1 MCRLNASRC
10 GRQAQRR
17 REEDTHRMPLLHT
30 MCELMAPRCWRQ
42 AHRGREEGPLGCYYR
57 TPCADSM
64 PLGAGGKHTIGGR
77 KTPIGC
83 PLSHTMCELMAPRC
97 GRQAHRGRE
106 EGPLRCYY
114 RTPCADSL
122 PLGAGRKHTI
132 GGRKTPIGCPLF
144 YTICELMA
152 PRCGRQANRGREEG
166 PLGCYYR
173 TPCADSMPL
182 GAGGK
187 HTIGERK
194 APSGANPAHHVR
206 EGGPWAEGSR
216 LVAGTV
222 RSVSEGKAG
231 VLPSSQVGAGT
242 LKKAEGSSLVART
255 VGSVSEGKAMV
266 LPSSQ
271 AAKELGYHYPCL
283 LSSGLCKESMRCV
296 PHSIRNARVY
306 TPQVHSLV
314 RMRII
319 NILDEQSKLFNEG
332 CRGCR
337 ATPSSIMKI
346 LSWNCRGLGSPA
358 TVQSLGSFIAQ
369 HDPNLVFLC
378 ETRLKQSSSSR
389 IQHALNMNGCFVVD
403 YGNGCTGLMILW
415 NRKINVSLLSYSSIH
430 IDVNVASDSGSFH
443 FSGLHG
449 HCVDKNKHL
458 TWSTI
463 DRLRSSS
470 TLPWLVGG
478 DINEILC
485 HSEKVGGRRKLLG
498 FLDTFRDCLDRNHL
512 IDCKPISGWFTWLYT
527 NSVFGSVIPERLDR
541 YLATTDWFTLFPEY
555 RVTSFYTTKSD
566 HCFLL
571 MDTTQVTVLVKGGT
585 RDYFRFDSCWSKEEA
600 CIEKV
605 RSSWLHS
612 SGSTFSRLQAIG
624 DSLRSWQADRR
635 VSSTKCMSDLQGFLN
650 SCMQGT
656 ITVKAKMAFLEAKRE
671 HKSLLDKDEAYWA
684 QRARVTWLSQGDRNT
699 AYFHARASGRRK
711 KNRIRGLFDES
722 GIWTHKQAEVAG
734 VAMHYFS
741 TLSSSSQPTPNS
753 TLLSNIVHCISSDDN
768 SSLLRP
774 FTDVEILAAF
784 QDINLTKALGNDGLP
799 SSFFWQHWELIGPDI
814 PRLCHDLLTRK
825 IDMSCV
831 NSTVITLIPKV
842 EDPVRM
848 QQLRPI
854 SLCTVV
860 YKIVSKTILNRMKPF
875 LPGCISENQ
884 SAFLKG
890 RLISDNILVAHELL
904 HYLCSSKNGPNKGAT
919 LKLDMEKALDKVEW
933 TFLRSVLLRMGFHSD
948 WVDLLIDCVSTVP
961 FRIRING
968 RLSPGLSAT
977 LLAEQA
983 AGRIMGIRA
992 SQKGP
997 RVNHLMYADDSI
1009 VFIRNS
1015 EKEASR
1021 LKEVLRLFADSSG
1034 QRINFGKSTVFYSPS
1049 TSSADRHRISA
1060 ILGIAKVFYLSIYLG
1075 VPLRVGKKKTTIFVF
1090 LNEKVDDRVSGWT
1103 KRLLSFGGR
1112 EIFLKSVAQAL
1123 PLYIMSCCLLPRTIT
1138 DRITSSM
1145 RRYCWSGKLSE
1156 RGWPL
1161 LEWDKICTPKN
1172 AGGLGLRDLRRFNI
1186 ALLGKQL

>member
-1 MCRLNASRC
+1 MNRDMGLRLGGSFGTTLGVDHRVDIRKPLRRCVLLNNGLAKQAS
-10 GRQAQRR
+10 
-17 REEDTHRMPLLHT
+17 P
-30 MCELMAPRCWRQ
+30 
-42 AHRGREEGPLGCYYR
+42 
-57 TPCADSM
+57 
-64 PLGAGGKHTIGGR
+64 
-77 KTPIGC
+77 C
-83 PLSHTMCELMAPRC
+83 PLRYERLPDFCYFCGLVGHVLSSCKTKPAADDGKKLQYGSWLRVSTQQPRPRKQTGIEYFTAPDSEPTEPASDDAVSSRLSPSSSCSPVGLTTDNAATEKGVPAVVNATEKELPTAATANVEEMHAAANVKDTVSAGVEAALGSNEVAPKE
-97 GRQAHRGRE
+97 A
-106 EGPLRCYY
+106 
-114 RTPCADSL
+114 S
-122 PLGAGRKHTI
+122 
-132 GGRKTPIGCPLF
+132 
-144 YTICELMA
+144 
-152 PRCGRQANRGREEG
+152 
-166 PLGCYYR
+166 
-173 TPCADSMPL
+173 
-182 GAGGK
+182 
-187 HTIGERK
+187 
-194 APSGANPAHHVR
+194 
-206 EGGPWAEGSR
+206 GSR
-216 LVAGTV
+216 PDLVAALVSNEVAPKDAPGSRPDLVAADLGLSIQAVPSLAASTMVLQQSAGTV
-222 RSVSEGKAG
+222 I
-231 VLPSSQVGAGT
+231 
-242 LKKAEGSSLVART
+242 AEGSSRFADSTLPDSLLAPQHGKLDGELPLAVRPPTAMT
-255 VGSVSEGKAMV
+255 VTTTSPTRISKRALQGKYEACTPIQPKRLPRLPGNSVERHED
-266 LPSSQ
+266 P
-271 AAKELGYHYPCL
+271 L
-283 LSSGLCKESMRCV
+283 LE
-296 PHSIRNARVY
+296 
-306 TPQVHSLV
+306 
-314 RMRII
+314 
-319 NILDEQSKLFNEG
+319 F
-332 CRGCR
+332 
-337 ATPSSIMKI
+337 
-346 LSWNCRGLGSPA
+346 
-358 TVQSLGSFIAQ
+358 FIAQ
-369 HDPNLVFLC
+369 HDPGLVFLC

-470 TLPWLVGG
+470 TLPWLVGVT
-478 DINEILC
+478 
-485 HSEKVGGRRKLLG
+485 SMR
-498 FLDTFRDCLDRNHL
+498 FF
-512 IDCKPISGWFTWLYT
+512 
-527 NSVFGSVIPERLDR
+527 VIEHLDR

-555 RVTSFYTTKSD
+555 KVSSFYTAKSD

-571 MDTTQVTVLVKGGT
+571 MDTTQVTALVKGGT

-612 SGSTFSRLQAIG
+612 SGPTVSRLQAIG

-635 VSSTKCMSDLQGFLN
+635 VSSTKRMSDLQDFIY

-656 ITVKAKMAFLEAKRE
+656 ITDEAKKAFLEAKRE
-671 HKSLLDKDEAYWA
+671 HKSLLEKDEAYWA
-684 QRARVTWLSQGDRNT
+684 QRARVAWLTQGDRNT
-699 AYFHARASGRRK
+699 TYFYARTSGRRK

-722 GIWTHKQAEVAG
+722 GLWTDKQAEVAG
-734 VAMHYFS
+734 VAMRYFS
-741 TLSSSSQPTPNS
+741 TLFSSSQPTPNS
-753 TLLSNIVHCISSDDN
+753 ALLSNIVHCISSDDN

-784 QDINLTKALGNDGLP
+784 QDINPTKAPGIDGFP
-799 SSFFWQHWELIGPDI
+799 GSFFRQHWELIGPDI
-814 PRLCHDLLTRK
+814 LRLCHYLLTRK

-831 NSTVITLIPKV
+831 NATVITLIPKV

-875 LPGCISENQ
+875 LPDCISENQ

-904 HYLCSSKNGPNKGAT
+904 HYLCSSKNGPNKEAA
-919 LKLDMEKALDKVEW
+919 LKLDMEKVFDRVEW
-933 TFLRSVLLRMGFHSD
+933 TFLRSVLLRMSFHSD
-948 WVDLLIDCVSTVP
+948 WVDLIMDCVST
-961 FRIRING
+961 
-968 RLSPGLSAT
+968 GLSAT

-997 RVNHLMYADDSI
+997 RVNHLLYADDSI
-1009 VFIRNS
+1009 VFIRNY
-1015 EKEASR
+1015 EREASR
-1021 LKEVLRLFADSSG
+1021 LKEVLRIFADSSG
-1034 QRINFGKSTVFYSPS
+1034 HRINFGKSTVFYSPS
-1049 TSSADRHRISA
+1049 TPSADRHRISA
-1060 ILGIAKVFYLSIYLG
+1060 ILGIAEVFDPGIYLG
-1075 VPLRVGKKKTTIFVF
+1075 VPLRVGKNKTNIFGF

-1123 PLYIMSCCLLPRTIT
+1123 PLYIMSCYLLPRTIT

-1145 RRYCWSGKLSE
+1145 RRYWWSGKLSE

-1161 LEWDKICTPKN
+1161 LAWDKICTPKN
-1172 AGGLGLRDLRRFNI
+1172 AGGMGLRDLRRFNL